1 MLMLDAKIAEGQ
13 LLDQFLEALRELP
26 EVQRL
31 QKDSCS
37 ISSSRPCGSC
47 PRQAELVSTLQPGG
61 PDRGYD
67 ARVDLLGGREGC
79 HPADRG
85 EEGPLN
91 VTP

>member
-1 MLMLDAKIAEGQ
+1 MNIFYNRNIYCSVNIVMLMLDAKIAEGQ

-26 EVQRL
+26 EV
-31 QKDSCS
+31 
-37 ISSSRPCGSC
+37 
-47 PRQAELVSTLQPGG
+47 QAELVSTLQPGG